1 MAGMIPFVAALLYA
15 ALLFAFASWAEAG
28 GSARLK
34 AKIRLPAY
42 VLAIGVYCTSW
53 TFYGAVGAMVQTGWD
68 YVPIYLGPILV
79 FAIGG
84 GFLKSL
90 ILEVKADGA
99 NSISEFISG
108 RFGASRVVAALV
120 TLLALLGSVPYLAL
134 QLRSLA
140 SSFIA
145 LSGAGDRTMIMGIA
159 AIMLALWA
167 MIYGT
172 RRYEAAGRNDA
183 VVFAVGFESIFK
195 IIALMVVGFLALGLL
210 IKSPAVIEA
219 SPLHA
224 LKGQFAFKE
233 IGLDFFILT
242 ILSMVAIIALP
253 RQFYMGVIEAR
264 SERDIE
270 KARLPFIVYMLITL
284 MVVIPIGAAGVS
296 FLRPEVRPDSYV
308 LILPL
313 SQGQS
318 FIAHLVFLGGFAAA
332 TGMVLVETI
341 ALSTM
346 VSNDLVAPN
355 LLRLKAMKGDYS
367 QAFLIIRRVS
377 IGLIMAAALLW
388 ALTLKDSQAL
398 ASIGIVAFAAIAQFA
413 PHLLLSVYRKRN
425 DPLAAKVSLFIGLC
439 LWFYTLAL
447 PQILPNKW
455 FEVLQST
462 PFNPHGLFG
471 FDHLSPISHGLM
483 VSLGANL
490 AALWFLFAR
499 SEKGAG
505 FHPLFL
511 PSPEGGLISHAKD
524 LKLMVA
530 RFVGFEAADKAF
542 VHLLDHQ
549 PIDGQSARRAESLI
563 ATVVGRPSARA
574 LISSALFGAK
584 LSPFEVSR
592 LLDETGQSLKFSKNL
607 LAATL
612 EHIDPGVSVV
622 DRDLQIVA
630 WNSRY
635 LALFGYPDGMVYV
648 GAPVADLIRYNL
660 LQLGGTD
667 DEIEAQ
673 VQKRLMHMHG
683 GQAHSFER
691 VRPDGRV
698 IKTVG
703 GPMPMG
709 GYVMCFTDI
718 TNEAQALAAVQKARA
733 ELESR
738 VESRTSQLREANL
751 ALARADSD
759 KTRFLAAASHDLLQ
773 PLHAAR
779 LFSAALNRGLEEAK
793 RVHLLRLDRSIEAA
807 EQLLRALLD
816 ISKLDA
822 GGVVPDPKPLAVR
835 ALLMDLTETM
845 APLAQEKGL
854 TLKLGAGSAIVETD
868 MGLLK
873 SIVQNLISNAIRYS
887 HKGRIVVGVR
897 RMGSQARIDVIDQ
910 GPGIDPQ
917 KHEIIFKEFER
928 LNPVSDH
935 SQIAPQETGIGL
947 GLAIVERTARLLGA
961 QIKLSSK
968 PGLGSRFSVILP
980 IAGLS
985 LAPLEA
991 PHEILGKTH
1000 DCLLS

>member
-1 MAGMIPFVAALLYA
+1 
-15 ALLFAFASWAEAG
+15 
-28 GSARLK
+28 
-34 AKIRLPAY
+34 
-42 VLAIGVYCTSW
+42 
-53 TFYGAVGAMVQTGWD
+53 MVQTGWD

-612 EHIDPGVSVV
+612 EHIDPGFLWLTV
-622 DRDLQIVA
+622 I
-630 WNSRY
+630 
-635 LALFGYPDGMVYV
+635 F
-648 GAPVADLIRYNL
+648 
-660 LQLGGTD
+660 
-667 DEIEAQ
+667 
-673 VQKRLMHMHG
+673 RLW
-683 GQAHSFER
+683 
-691 VRPDGRV
+691 
-698 IKTVG
+698 
-703 GPMPMG
+703 
-709 GYVMCFTDI
+709 
-718 TNEAQALAAVQKARA
+718 
-733 ELESR
+733 
-738 VESRTSQLREANL
+738 
-751 ALARADSD
+751 
-759 KTRFLAAASHDLLQ
+759 
-773 PLHAAR
+773 
-779 LFSAALNRGLEEAK
+779 RG
-793 RVHLLRLDRSIEAA
+793 
-807 EQLLRALLD
+807 
-816 ISKLDA
+816 
-822 GGVVPDPKPLAVR
+822 
-835 ALLMDLTETM
+835 
-845 APLAQEKGL
+845 
-854 TLKLGAGSAIVETD
+854 
-868 MGLLK
+868 
-873 SIVQNLISNAIRYS
+873 
-887 HKGRIVVGVR
+887 
-897 RMGSQARIDVIDQ
+897 
-910 GPGIDPQ
+910 
-917 KHEIIFKEFER
+917 
-928 LNPVSDH
+928 
-935 SQIAPQETGIGL
+935 
-947 GLAIVERTARLLGA
+947 
-961 QIKLSSK
+961 
-968 PGLGSRFSVILP
+968 
-980 IAGLS
+980 IAG
-985 LAPLEA
+985 
-991 PHEILGKTH
+991 IWR
-1000 DCLLS
+1000 CLVIQMAWSMSVRLWLI